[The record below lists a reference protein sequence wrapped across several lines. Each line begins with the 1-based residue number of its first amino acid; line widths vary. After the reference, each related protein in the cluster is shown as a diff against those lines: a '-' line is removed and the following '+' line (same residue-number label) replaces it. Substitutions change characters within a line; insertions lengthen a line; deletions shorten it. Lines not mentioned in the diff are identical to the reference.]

1 MGKTKAVPI
10 TQLLETLYADLPP
23 YRVMSDM
30 LQAKVATAIA
40 NARIERKMNQ
50 KEFAEYMGVTQSQ
63 VSKWEN
69 GCFNFTIEK
78 LCEIADKLD
87 LTFEASLKKKPSKP
101 VKCDTKGF
109 TYNGNVIHLASY
121 LGNDCWSGKSFSV
134 GSDFEDLKE
143 M

>member
-10 TQLLETLYADLPP
+10 AQLLETLYADLPP
-23 YRVMSDM
+23 YRVMSDI
-30 LQAKVATAIA
+30 LQAKIATAIA

-87 LTFEASLKKKPSKP
+87 LTFDASLKTHISEN
-101 VKCDTKGF
+101 VKCS
-109 TYNGNVIHLASY
+109 TYSIAGTGNVVYLASY
-121 LGNDCWSGKSFSV
+121 QGNDGWSGKSFS
-134 GSDFEDLKE
+134 SCPDPEILKE